1 MGIKKWVLRKYDK
14 ESASNLCKEN
24 GYSGALAVLLAGRGI
39 IDPQEANAF
48 ITCEDAF
55 NDPYSFTDME
65 IAAQRTEE
73 AIENNEKIAVY
84 GDYDADGVTA
94 TALLYTYLSSRG
106 ADVIYY
112 IPTREGEGYGL
123 HKESVDILKNQGVSL
138 IITVDN
144 GISAIEE
151 AEYIQSVGID
161 IIITDH
167 HMPGDI
173 LPKAIA
179 VVNPHRY
186 DCYSEFKYYSGVGV
200 AFKFVQAIEGGDPQS
215 LLYEYADLVTIGTIG
230 DVVNLSG
237 ENRAIIKYGIELIS
251 NTKRPGIKALL
262 DISGM
267 TGRKLTSQ
275 NIAYSIVPRINAAG
289 RMGSPDRAVRLLIT
303 ENMDEAMHIAREID
317 EDNKTRQ
324 KIEQDILIQAQ
335 KQLQDN
341 PDMIYDRIIVLS
353 GENWHRGVTGIVAA
367 RICEKYGRPAIMIS
381 IEDNDAKGSG
391 RSIQGFSLY
400 DALNACSD
408 DLIKFGGHMLAAGL
422 NIETTKIDEFRKNI
436 NNYAASWSEDMPVQ
450 ELMLDFK
457 IKPAA
462 VNLDTIDDIEML
474 EPFGSGNPAPIF
486 GLFSMHI
493 ESIQPLSAGKHLR
506 IMLSRAG
513 IRICALKFNSNIEVF
528 PYTVGDIVDIAIT
541 LDKNEYKGE
550 KSLTIVIKD
559 IRPSGF
565 DEEQYIKGYRNYEA
579 LRRWDDNCKS
589 ILSDIIPDRN
599 ELASVYR
606 YLRASNGWNWGINIL
621 FHKLNGTMNMCK
633 LLVCLDVLSEM
644 GIIEY
649 NLNNDTA
656 NIKINKMDN
665 KVNLDDSQIL
675 TKLKSG
681 EKAW

>member
-1 MGIKKWVLRKYDK
+1 
-14 ESASNLCKEN
+14 
-24 GYSGALAVLLAGRGI
+24 
-39 IDPQEANAF
+39 
-48 ITCEDAF
+48 
-55 NDPYSFTDME
+55 
-65 IAAQRTEE
+65 
-73 AIENNEKIAVY
+73 
-84 GDYDADGVTA
+84 
-94 TALLYTYLSSRG
+94 
-106 ADVIYY
+106 
-112 IPTREGEGYGL
+112 
-123 HKESVDILKNQGVSL
+123 
-138 IITVDN
+138 
-144 GISAIEE
+144 
-151 AEYIQSVGID
+151 
-161 IIITDH
+161 
-167 HMPGDI
+167 MPGDI

-303 ENMDEAMHIAREID
+303 ENMDEAMNIAREID

-408 DLIKFGGHMLAAGL
+408 DLIKFRRA
-422 NIETTKIDEFRKNI
+422 
-436 NNYAASWSEDMPVQ
+436 YVSSW
-450 ELMLDFK
+450 
-457 IKPAA
+457 
-462 VNLDTIDDIEML
+462 T
-474 EPFGSGNPAPIF
+474 
-486 GLFSMHI
+486 
-493 ESIQPLSAGKHLR
+493 
-506 IMLSRAG
+506 
-513 IRICALKFNSNIEVF
+513 
-528 PYTVGDIVDIAIT
+528 
-541 LDKNEYKGE
+541 
-550 KSLTIVIKD
+550 
-559 IRPSGF
+559 
-565 DEEQYIKGYRNYEA
+565 
-579 LRRWDDNCKS
+579 
-589 ILSDIIPDRN
+589 
-599 ELASVYR
+599 
-606 YLRASNGWNWGINIL
+606 
-621 FHKLNGTMNMCK
+621 
-633 LLVCLDVLSEM
+633 
-644 GIIEY
+644 
-649 NLNNDTA
+649 
-656 NIKINKMDN
+656 
-665 KVNLDDSQIL
+665 
-675 TKLKSG
+675 
-681 EKAW
+681 